1 MNNFYSNLNQLIPNN
16 LLKSSKTE
24 STSTMSSIKSYIMG
38 NNSNSNSKSKS
49 KTKTNSK
56 NGNSIMKYIGEGVLK
71 NILVVLLILLI
82 AFLLYRLF
90 SYLFGPARFLNDPDT
105 EPVFICKPCN
115 SSKKCDI
122 DGSQGS
128 HNATKPYFYKPV
140 GKPESARSF
149 IPSDVLNKP
158 DPITHNYSVSF
169 WMKVDSKNWYSRL
182 GDDNETEL
190 SGFNGEN
197 SENQDV
203 IEDQDTPTDDT
214 TSTDTTS
221 TDDTSTDALII
232 HKKNVNKMKN
242 WSSVLYRGS
251 KKKQVFGFWLSP
263 ISNTLSCHLHT
274 KTRKED
280 SVDEGVLIPDIPIN
294 KWFNITAVINQ
305 RSYELYFNGKLYK
318 TISLYGD
325 PYEAS
330 GNMKITSGGG
340 FKGELAY
347 LQYFNTPIDAK
358 RINLLYKYYLKEIIK
373 CEKTSKPCP
382 DPTPDPT
389 PTPTPDPT
397 PTPVCPTCIYN

>member
-1 MNNFYSNLNQLIPNN
+1 
-16 LLKSSKTE
+16 
-24 STSTMSSIKSYIMG
+24 
-38 NNSNSNSKSKS
+38 
-49 KTKTNSK
+49 
-56 NGNSIMKYIGEGVLK
+56 
-71 NILVVLLILLI
+71 
-82 AFLLYRLF
+82 
-90 SYLFGPARFLNDPDT
+90 
-105 EPVFICKPCN
+105 
-115 SSKKCDI
+115 
-122 DGSQGS
+122 
-128 HNATKPYFYKPV
+128 
-140 GKPESARSF
+140 
-149 IPSDVLNKP
+149 P

-221 TDDTSTDALII
+221 TDTTSTDALII

-318 TISLYGD
+318 TISLYGH

-358 RINLLYKYYLKEIIK
+358 RINLLYKYYLKEIKK